1 MGLEDLTLVVNDL
14 LREISQY
21 QIGNTNEIFTQFQSP
36 NPKSLKARFNALNS
50 KEITN
55 FLCSCDSKIS
65 EIQKNPCLTPELKKE
80 NSMMVLNLYKIA
92 KPIASKKMR
101 CQF

>member
-1 MGLEDLTLVVNDL
+1 MTTMSDSLVVYDL

-21 QIGNTNEIFTQFQSP
+21 QIGNTSGETLTTKNL
-36 NPKSLKARFNALNS
+36 KSRFNALDFR
-50 KEITN
+50 EITN
-55 FLCSCDSKIS
+55 FLCSCDTQIS

-80 NSMMVLNLYKIA
+80 NCMMVLKLYKMA
-92 KPIASKKMR
+92 KPIATKKMR

>member
-1 MGLEDLTLVVNDL
+1 MSLVVYDL

-21 QIGNTNEIFTQFQSP
+21 AIGNTSGETLTTKNL
-36 NPKSLKARFNALNS
+36 KSRFNSLNF
-50 KEITN
+50 KELTN
-55 FLCSCDSKIS
+55 FLCSCDAQIS
-65 EIQKNPCLTPELKKE
+65 VIQENPCLSPEAKKE
-80 NSMMVLNLYKIA
+80 DCMLVLKLYKIA